1 MEIVRPRLT
10 DHFGIPTT
18 QNECSFAIPFLEE
31 DIPLYLDP
39 FLLWKSPSQQD
50 TSLHIMLISVFNKL
64 CSSAFTGH
72 HDHVIDILVD
82 MSECREAGLGSG
94 LTKRGLRI
102 SREKAEEIVSL
113 FKNIPQVKNNGFA
126 HIETIQLLV
135 SDISKDRISDFA
147 CNLLKSF
154 LIDFTQDECKNYGI
168 PMQSVSGLLVF
179 DVQTMQF
186 KAVTVDLP
194 FNPVNNDPIIL
205 IPKRWLRY
213 SPWINYDT
221 YFEKAY
227 VKQDDD
233 LLNEKVHVL
242 NYNRSN
248 YDVIEVFVSQR
259 ERQQN
264 DCKNDPLFTQIPVVS
279 SKKYIRAIESLPTGK
294 EGNADKKYEDYCAK
308 LMASMLYP
316 HLDFAAV
323 QSRTDSGSQIR
334 DLVFYNNC
342 SYPFLEQI
350 YKEYQSKQIVF
361 EMKNVNELD
370 RDHINQLN
378 RYLSEQFGKFGIILT
393 RHPPKK
399 TIMQNTID
407 LWGGQRRCILCIHDE
422 DLRLM
427 ANVYESKQRDP
438 IEVINKKYVEFLRL
452 CPS

>member
-1 MEIVRPRLT
+1 MEFVRPRLT

-18 QNECSFAIPFLEE
+18 QNECSFAIPFLDE

-50 TSLHIMLISVFNKL
+50 TSLHFMLISVFNKL

-82 MSECREAGLGSG
+82 MSECQEAGLGSG

-126 HIETIQLLV
+126 HLETIQLLV

-168 PMQSVSGLLVF
+168 PLQSVSGLSVF

-186 KAVTVDLP
+186 KSLTVDLP
-194 FNPVNNDPIIL
+194 FNPENNDPIIL

-221 YFEKAY
+221 YFDKAY

-242 NYNRSN
+242 NYNRLN
-248 YDVIEVFVSQR
+248 YDVIEAFVSQR
-259 ERQQN
+259 ERQQS

-294 EGNADKKYEDYCAK
+294 DDNADKKYEDYCAK

-323 QSRTDSGSQIR
+323 QSRTESGTQIR
-334 DLVFYNNC
+334 DLIFYNNC
-342 SYPFLEQI
+342 SDLFLEQI
-350 YKEYQSKQIVF
+350 YREYQSKQLVF
-361 EMKNVNELD
+361 EMKNVAELT
-370 RDHINQLN
+370 RDHVNQLN
-378 RYLSEQFGKFGIILT
+378 RYLTDQFGRFGVIIT
-393 RHPPKK
+393 RNNPPSKIYK
-399 TIMQNTID
+399 NMID
-407 LWGGQRRCILCIHDE
+407 LWSGQRRCLICLTDA
-422 DLRLM
+422 DLHLM
-427 ANVYESKQRDP
+427 TTVYDSKQRDP
-438 IEVINKKYVEFLRL
+438 IEILKKKFIEFTRD
-452 CPS
+452 CPA